1 MCNKIENRFIFK
13 IKTGYYLE
21 HLTSGTMK
29 LLGSIESK
37 IAKGKNGEGW
47 NFYYWSNKNYWGNIN
62 PL

>member
-37 IAKGKNGEGW
+37 IAKGKNGEG
-47 NFYYWSNKNYWGNIN
+47 
-62 PL
+62 